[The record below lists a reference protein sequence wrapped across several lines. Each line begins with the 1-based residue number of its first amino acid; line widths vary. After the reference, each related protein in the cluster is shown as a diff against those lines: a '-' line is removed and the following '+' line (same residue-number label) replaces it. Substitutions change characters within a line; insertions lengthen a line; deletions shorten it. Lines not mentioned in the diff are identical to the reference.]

1 MNNIL
6 PINKVICGDAIEQ
19 LKIFPDNYFDSAV
32 TDPPAG
38 IEFMGKEWD
47 SFKKNKRSKGWA
59 QQNKDGGDTFGGF
72 GKKLMPSFYSQTK
85 EDRDNFIIYISEIM
99 HEGLRVLK
107 PGGHALVWALPRTSH
122 WTAMALEDAGFE
134 IRDCIYH
141 VFGSGFPKSMDI
153 SKQIDKQAGAE
164 REVVG
169 QSNNGSGAQPNNH
182 GKGDTGIGYA
192 DGSGKLFDITAPTTP
207 EAKQWSGWGTA
218 LKPAVECWWLVRKPL
233 SERTVAENVLK
244 WGVGGLN
251 IDGCRV
257 GTKEDMNPNDF
268 DDSRRSSPKFSGIL
282 NGGKDGDFR
291 ARVGEVP
298 NGRFPA
304 NLIHDGSEEVLAQ
317 FPHSKSGAMTKPYK
331 YTNKGFSLG
340 KPTGETKQIHESS
353 EGSASRF
360 FYCAKPSRSERDD
373 GLDNIGLKQ
382 NLHST
387 HGIHTDEGL
396 IHNGRNPENRQR
408 MVKNHHPT
416 VKSQALM
423 EYLIKLIT
431 PPNSIGLD
439 MFAGSG
445 STLIAYK
452 KLGHRYVGIEIDPD
466 YCKIA
471 ELRLIA
477 DLNGNRS
484 LDAYNEYEP
493 K

>member
-19 LKIFPDNYFDSAV
+19 LKIFPDNYFDSIV

-38 IEFMGKEWD
+38 ISFMGKQWD
-47 SFKKNKRSKGWA
+47 ADKGGRNAWINWLSNIFIEARRS
-59 QQNKDGGDTFGGF
+59 
-72 GKKLMPSFYSQTK
+72 
-85 EDRDNFIIYISEIM
+85 
-99 HEGLRVLK
+99 LK

-122 WTAMALEDAGFE
+122 WTATALEDAGFE

-164 REVVG
+164 REVI
-169 QSNNGSGAQPNNH
+169 
-182 GKGDTGIGYA
+182 GKYQRP
-192 DGSGKLFDITAPTTP
+192 DGTDRIYENWSSKEEEHLFDTSSKVVTTPSTP

-218 LKPAVECWWLVRKPL
+218 LKPAVECWWLVKKPL
-233 SERTVAENVLK
+233 SEKTVAENVLR
-244 WGVGGLN
+244 WGVGGIN
-251 IDGCRV
+251 IDGSRV
-257 GTKEDMNPNDF
+257 PFKNTSDYNEVVNNYKGGIERATNSKETWKLHGGGWKLGEGIEIPDETK
-268 DDSRRSSPKFSGIL
+268 
-282 NGGKDGDFR
+282 
-291 ARVGEVP
+291 
-298 NGRFPA
+298 GRFPA
-304 NLIHDGSEEVLAQ
+304 NLIHDGSDEVINM
-317 FPHSKSGAMTKPYK
+317 FPNTKSGAMTKPYK
-331 YTNKGFSLG
+331 YTNNGFSLG
-340 KPTGETKQIHESS
+340 KPTGETKQIHDAN

-360 FYCAKPSRSERDD
+360 FYCAKPSRSERDA
-373 GLDNIGLKQ
+373 GLQNIKEKIMGHNRFDKCAICGGYILQNPDRPSACRCAKPVRKDNAMKG
-382 NLHST
+382 
-387 HGIHTDEGL
+387 
-396 IHNGRNPENRQR
+396 
-408 MVKNHHPT
+408 NHHPT

-452 KLGHRYVGIEIDPD
+452 KLGHQYIGIEIDPE

-471 ELRLIA
+471 EQRLIA